1 MTLEGVGRSNHG
13 MNAVATRLGHI
24 SAVSGSDSIV
34 GSAGILHPANS
45 TQILAHWGP
54 SDPGSCP
61 ALQYADAYRMKC
73 VAVGSFGSGGGA
85 AAEAVIAYGM
95 DVERYALDAEGISSG
110 RIRSLGCARSNLSFS
125 DVVTLSA
132 PTGTRPDTVLLGSAP
147 NGDDTLYNLDFGGAE
162 STAAPG
168 MVAQP
173 EEDWTQVVGGLEWRG
188 RVATINAAVGAIDA
202 AARANNRSFPP
213 VVGAEPLTINLEAYV
228 KFGGSPPVNVSTLV
242 VELIERHSFYANRFP
257 YPERIR

>member
-1 MTLEGVGRSNHG
+1 MT
-13 MNAVATRLGHI
+13 A
-24 SAVSGSDSIV
+24 
-34 GSAGILHPANS
+34 
-45 TQILAHWGP
+45 
-54 SDPGSCP
+54 
-61 ALQYADAYRMKC
+61 
-73 VAVGSFGSGGGA
+73 
-85 AAEAVIAYGM
+85 
-95 DVERYALDAEGISSG
+95 
-110 RIRSLGCARSNLSFS
+110 
-125 DVVTLSA
+125 
-132 PTGTRPDTVLLGSAP
+132 TGTRPDTVLLGSAP

-168 MVAQP
+168 MVAYP

-188 RVATINAAVGAIDA
+188 RVATINAAVGAIDAAARANNRSFPPVVGAIDA

-257 YPERIR
+257 YPERIRFAVEFAFYEDYDASFRMPNGEPWNRGNARGSCLARFCWVTSLRRWWRRRCPLKCALATPARLISRLRPQRR